1 MNGFLLDTNVVSE
14 TTKPE
19 PASQVTAFLTAQNDL
34 WLSVIV
40 LHELEFGLQLL
51 LPGRCRDWIAAALSA
66 FVAEYEHRILPIG
79 RQEARSAARF
89 RGQSRRSGRVLHLA
103 DALIAG
109 TAQVNGLTI
118 ATRNVDDF
126 DGLGVAVT
134 NPWEPP

>member
-34 WLSVIV
+34 WLSAIV

-51 LPGRCRDWIAAALSA
+51 LPGRRRDRIASALST
-66 FVAEYEHRILPIG
+66 FIAEYEHRILPIG
-79 RQEARSAARF
+79 RQEARSAAWF

-118 ATRNVDDF
+118 ATRNIGDF
-126 DGLGVAVT
+126 DGLGIAVM
-134 NPWEPP
+134 NPWEPL